1 MSHDALW
8 ARPNR
13 RLELE
18 IIHYGVEEFEQDL
31 ETLETQPGGAGNPKA
46 ETRNPK
52 EIRRPKSENRSPQ
65 GG

>member
-18 IIHYGVEEFEQDL
+18 IIHYGVAEFEQDL
-31 ETLETQPGGAGNPKA
+31 ETLETQPGGAGNPKP
-46 ETRNPK
+46 EV
-52 EIRRPKSENRSPQ
+52 RR